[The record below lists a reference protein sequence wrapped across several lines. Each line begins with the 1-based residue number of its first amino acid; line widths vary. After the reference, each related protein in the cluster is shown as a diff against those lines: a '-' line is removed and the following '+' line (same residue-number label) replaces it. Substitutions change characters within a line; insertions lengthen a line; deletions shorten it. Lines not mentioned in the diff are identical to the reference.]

1 MKKLIIA
8 SNNQH
13 KIIEIKEIL
22 KDYNFDIR
30 SLKECNI
37 DVDIDENGDTFKE
50 NAMIKAEGI
59 YEILKEKKEKD
70 FIVMS
75 DDSGL
80 EVDYLNGEPGVY
92 SARYAGEHGNSELNN
107 EKLLKNLNG
116 VEWSKRTARFKAS
129 IALINDKEEKL
140 VVEGQCDGII
150 TESYGGNSGFGYDP
164 IFYIEESKKTFAQ
177 MSTEEKN
184 LISHRGRALEKVKE
198 VINKLI

>member
-1 MKKLIIA
+1 MKRLIIA

-22 KDYNFDIR
+22 RDFNLDIK

-37 DVDIDENGDTFKE
+37 DVDIEENGITFEE

-59 YEILKEKKEKD
+59 YNILKDRNEEN

-80 EVDYLNGEPGVY
+80 EVDYLKGEPGVY
-92 SARYAGEHGNSELNN
+92 SARYAGEHGNSKLNN
-107 EKLLKNLNG
+107 EKLLKNLEG
-116 VEWSKRTARFKAS
+116 VEWDKRTAKFKAA
-129 IALINDKEEKL
+129 IALINQDGKKI
-140 VVEGQCDGII
+140 VVEGECAGII
-150 TESYGGNSGFGYDP
+150 TEEYGGDNGFGYDP
-164 IFYIEESKKTFAQ
+164 IFYIPESKETFAQ
-177 MSTEEKN
+177 MSIEEKN
-184 LISHRGRALEKVKE
+184 LISHRGRALEKVKD